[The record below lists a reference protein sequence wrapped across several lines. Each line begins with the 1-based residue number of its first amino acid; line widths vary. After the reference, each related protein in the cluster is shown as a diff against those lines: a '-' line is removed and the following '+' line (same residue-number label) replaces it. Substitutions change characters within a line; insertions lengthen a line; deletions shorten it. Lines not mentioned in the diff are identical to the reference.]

1 MDVNSIGSGIA
12 IAGGC
17 FSFVA
22 IVYRVIPK
30 KTGFSQVM
38 CNRVHNDLDRR
49 MIVQDQDAEK
59 ERKDILEYL
68 IRIETKIDKHIA
80 REMNNN

>member
-1 MDVNSIGSGIA
+1 MDAISIGSGIA

-30 KTGFSQVM
+30 KTGFSQIM
-38 CNRVHNDLDRR
+38 CNRVHEELDRR
-49 MIVQDQDAEK
+49 LIAQDQNAEK

-68 IRIETKIDKHIA
+68 RRIEDKIDKHIA
-80 REMNNN
+80 REMK